1 VALHGDQLHLSVSRE
16 EGVVTN
22 VSLAAPFVVAKDAEQ
37 ARGQLADTLSNRH
50 HHGLQHRRTDRL

>member
-1 VALHGDQLHLSVSRE
+1 VSRE